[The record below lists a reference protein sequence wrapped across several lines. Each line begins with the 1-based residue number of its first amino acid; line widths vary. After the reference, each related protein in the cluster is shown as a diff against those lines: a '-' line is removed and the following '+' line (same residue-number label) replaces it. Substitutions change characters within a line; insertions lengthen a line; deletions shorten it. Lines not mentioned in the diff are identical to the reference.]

1 MSTTG
6 QGRRL
11 AGQYVPAVKLAPND
25 FRSIVETSIEGGPGV
40 RSVP

>member
-11 AGQYVPAVKLAPND
+11 AGQYVPAAKFAPND
-25 FRSIVETSIEGGPGV
+25 FRSIVETSIEGGPGG
-40 RSVP
+40 RSIP